1 MENEK
6 VMNEIINGQIKE
18 IVQAVNEV
26 KKKREEYEESMFEK
40 INEFTIKMKYE
51 LE

>member
-26 KKKREEYEESMFEK
+26 KKKEK
-40 INEFTIKMKYE
+40 NMRNLYLKK
-51 LE
+51 

>member
-26 KKKREEYEESMFEK
+26 KKKREE
-40 INEFTIKMKYE
+40 
-51 LE
+51 